1 MSEGGS
7 GRFSGGRTLKDFES
21 RRHVMVRPR
30 LCADATLGQHGRCP
44 PCQAWLL
51 HFFLMFWKCV
61 VVRRQQP
68 KATIHHFHGMSW
80 AVCGLLRLQFRT
92 GGHIFV
98 PCGPMVGINASA
110 LTVRDCWL
118 TAILGGQKSLEVRK
132 YPTKL
137 RGIIG
142 LIKAGDSQIY
152 GTVSMLSQKTDR
164 SETSNRHLCQSLI
177 TPPKSEA
184 WSQDSF
190 LPVVH
195 IWRA

>member
-1 MSEGGS
+1 M
-7 GRFSGGRTLKDFES
+7 
-21 RRHVMVRPR
+21 
-30 LCADATLGQHGRCP
+30 
-44 PCQAWLL
+44 
-51 HFFLMFWKCV
+51 
-61 VVRRQQP
+61 
-68 KATIHHFHGMSW
+68 
-80 AVCGLLRLQFRT
+80 
-92 GGHIFV
+92 

-164 SETSNRHLCQSLI
+164 SETKQTFVSIFDHTAKERSMI
-177 TPPKSEA
+177 SG
-184 WSQDSF
+184 
-190 LPVVH
+190 
-195 IWRA
+195 